1 MGTKVSLLKANNR
14 QDPKMEF
21 KMRKK
26 RKYEGVE
33 KFAERMREDK
43 GGAIKGT
50 GRYEAVCRQRK
61 REHKRIQSG

>member
-1 MGTKVSLLKANNR
+1 MGTKVSLLKANNG

-50 GRYEAVCRQRK
+50 GRYEAVCR
-61 REHKRIQSG
+61 